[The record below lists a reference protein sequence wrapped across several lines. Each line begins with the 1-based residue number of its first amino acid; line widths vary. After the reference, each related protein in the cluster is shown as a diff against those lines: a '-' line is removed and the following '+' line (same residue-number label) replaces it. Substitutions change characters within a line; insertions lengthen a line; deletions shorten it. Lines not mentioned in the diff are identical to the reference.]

1 MSTFDFWQVNCNVRG
16 SSSSMKKQR
25 FRHVNNWRAQPQC
38 DSRGRSANRQTEA
51 ESVGPQTGAASG
63 THKTQINKWKAWL
76 PFAFTFDFFQS
87 YFISGTLFA
96 CLPHQFQFYWQA
108 AQRNQL
114 RRLLKYPVS
123 VTFQLSETFYPPE
136 MRYKISHPVTRKY
149 ARYTSPFHLGF
160 ILSCRPHRRRS
171 FNILQV
177 ALLFAL
183 VPFTRTATQPTALA
197 RSHFDCIICIS
208 QRFNYAQLLK
218 LKSPG
223 ALCRVLVPRHKQ
235 LITHLICADIWGPK
249 TTRPQWQADW
259 TRWCAA
265 LAAH

>member
-1 MSTFDFWQVNCNVRG
+1 MF
-16 SSSSMKKQR
+16 
-25 FRHVNNWRAQPQC
+25 
-38 DSRGRSANRQTEA
+38 
-51 ESVGPQTGAASG
+51 AAS
-63 THKTQINKWKAWL
+63 
-76 PFAFTFDFFQS
+76 
-87 YFISGTLFA
+87 ISILLTSSTA
-96 CLPHQFQFYWQA
+96 
-108 AQRNQL
+108 NQL

-149 ARYTSPFHLGF
+149 AEYTSPFHLGF

-208 QRFNYAQLLK
+208 RRFNYAQLLK

-235 LITHLICADIWGPK
+235 LITHLICADI
-249 TTRPQWQADW
+249 
-259 TRWCAA
+259 
-265 LAAH
+265 